1 MTPDTDPWTPL
12 EDRRL
17 GRAALRRLLL
27 EEVSP
32 SEFDRTAY
40 LAAGETDVSEGG
52 DELSR
57 AVARDSQ
64 VLDLSSS
71 ETGVVVF
78 AGPGRALAVN
88 PPFPVKESRT
98 SDTFDAA
105 PLLHMLEAE
114 PLVGVV
120 LLRLGHYAAGVVRG
134 ETIVASKSGSRYVK
148 NRHRA
153 GGTSQHRFARSRERL
168 VRELFDKACEVA
180 RNVFSPYQ
188 KGMNHVFLGGE
199 QHTLRAF
206 VQRCRHLQTL
216 ENKTLKR
223 RLQID
228 RPGQVALEK
237 IAFEVWKSRV
247 LTFDLGGEPPLN
259 LHLRGGEAKS
269 LPPVGE
275 G

>member
-1 MTPDTDPWTPL
+1 ML
-12 EDRRL
+12 RL
-17 GRAALRRLLL
+17 RDDGWAGKRRLLRL
-27 EEVSP
+27 
-32 SEFDRTAY
+32 
-40 LAAGETDVSEGG
+40 LAD
-52 DELSR
+52 
-57 AVARDSQ
+57 
-64 VLDLSSS
+64 
-71 ETGVVVF
+71 
-78 AGPGRALAVN
+78 
-88 PPFPVKESRT
+88 
-98 SDTFDAA
+98 
-105 PLLHMLEAE
+105 LEAE
-114 PLVGVV
+114 EWCRQTVYLNPISAVSARSLPSSGTHESLLEEIRRKVGEPETGLVLFVGQQQATVIVPPVPLVEDALFDGAETAPLTKLVETNLLIGVV
-120 LLRLGHYAAGVVRG
+120 LLRLGRYAVGVLRG
-134 ETIVASKSGSRYVK
+134 DELVASKTGSRYVK